1 MASCSHPFPTTE
13 LAGHQGISTDK
24 RGQPDD
30 TQVNPTTYLHLFGA
44 HGELKLESQRPRIP
58 LWIKILLLAMLN
70 LAILGTVFAA
80 FLRSQLKPELESFL
94 MAEAREGYDVEDVAR
109 LHHADAASGRIN
121 KYNPRHHSLQGK
133 GFISSPSF
141 ESFRQLRFQ

>member
-1 MASCSHPFPTTE
+1 MVAFGQLRRGRCGCLAASGRHRRRRLGRNVS
-13 LAGHQGISTDK
+13 AD
-24 RGQPDD
+24 
-30 TQVNPTTYLHLFGA
+30 FGA

-58 LWIKILLLAMLN
+58 LWIKILLAMLN

>member
-1 MASCSHPFPTTE
+1 
-13 LAGHQGISTDK
+13 
-24 RGQPDD
+24 
-30 TQVNPTTYLHLFGA
+30 
-44 HGELKLESQRPRIP
+44 
-58 LWIKILLLAMLN
+58 MLN

-121 KYNPRHHSLQGK
+121 KYNPRHHSLQGM